1 MVFRTISKLTTYLDQ
16 KLPSNEFVAKMC
28 VPVTKAVH
36 VQVKETS
43 LIVEYA
49 ATLHKDSLKP
59 RHWVQIFTLIKA
71 AHLKNSTKFTIIDL
85 KEYQIQN
92 YSTAIKGIIDHAF
105 TESRYESVYESI
117 KGEWEEAELKV
128 QPFLDSSKDY
138 ILANTQTMSDAI
150 EANIGTLETIT
161 ASSFASHIK
170 DKIKGNIEMLRGMLD
185 HLDKW
190 VTA

>member
-59 RHWVQIFTLIKA
+59 RHWGQIFTLIKA

-92 YSTAIKGIIDHAF
+92 YSTAIKAIIDHAF

-117 KGEWEEAELKV
+117 KGEWEDAELKV
-128 QPFLDSSKDY
+128 QPFLDSNKDY

-161 ASSFASHIK
+161 ASNFASHIK
-170 DKIKGNIEMLRGMLD
+170 DKIKGNIEMLKGMLD

-190 VTA
+190 ITA